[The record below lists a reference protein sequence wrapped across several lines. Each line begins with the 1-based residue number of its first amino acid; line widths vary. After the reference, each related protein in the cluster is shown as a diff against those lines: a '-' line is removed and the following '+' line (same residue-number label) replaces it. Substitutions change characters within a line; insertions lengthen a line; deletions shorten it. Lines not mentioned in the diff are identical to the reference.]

1 MSFLKGALSGL
12 ARGGSDILDSRKKEE
27 DEQRVKVDTN
37 IYNTTGKLFETAAE
51 VRKTRQAEIKKHK
64 EFSNLLTS
72 KDDSLSPAQMAY
84 ALSLPES
91 AREDLLKLVDSP
103 TFQNAY
109 KAEGKTL
116 TEYFEAIDDPIE
128 FKDPITLTER
138 VRGRVESRPLD
149 SSQYYG
155 VSTTEDAEVDKIVA
169 GYAGGFAT
177 AYGMSAER
185 AQGLLDYTTQ
195 EVKMQRFKINW
206 ANKKYQSSQADAFNI
221 AKLAAYTMDT
231 EKDNQGIAKLLK
243 EQNDIG
249 MNSSFETWASGEGVP
264 STMFSK
270 DATLAGRWKKSKAY
284 GMARQEIIKQ
294 MAKDM
299 IEAKDRVLDRST
311 KLFFSREYPGYW
323 GGNAN
328 ELPKGDIKKAAYYEI
343 TSKGEV
349 EIMRGVDILR
359 MLEKNTDTPTTATEE
374 TATVLTNE
382 QVVDTGLKVAADEA
396 NSESTLEEQ
405 SRLQDTQVEIANPEI
420 DELKKQLDAAKT
432 PRAKQ
437 IIREKIIQA
446 QEKQDGKDLISLQ
459 SKEYDRYAPNLDTAT
474 LSGLAEKSI
483 ITGRTTP
490 SPRSIYRKIK
500 NMYPNISEVV
510 GMRFAKEAAEAYNNA
525 N

>member
-1 MSFLKGALSGL
+1 
-12 ARGGSDILDSRKKEE
+12 
-27 DEQRVKVDTN
+27 
-37 IYNTTGKLFETAAE
+37 
-51 VRKTRQAEIKKHK
+51 
-64 EFSNLLTS
+64 
-72 KDDSLSPAQMAY
+72 
-84 ALSLPES
+84 
-91 AREDLLKLVDSP
+91 
-103 TFQNAY
+103 
-109 KAEGKTL
+109 
-116 TEYFEAIDDPIE
+116 
-128 FKDPITLTER
+128 
-138 VRGRVESRPLD
+138 
-149 SSQYYG
+149 
-155 VSTTEDAEVDKIVA
+155 
-169 GYAGGFAT
+169 
-177 AYGMSAER
+177 
-185 AQGLLDYTTQ
+185 
-195 EVKMQRFKINW
+195 
-206 ANKKYQSSQADAFNI
+206 
-221 AKLAAYTMDT
+221 
-231 EKDNQGIAKLLK
+231 
-243 EQNDIG
+243 
-249 MNSSFETWASGEGVP
+249 
-264 STMFSK
+264 
-270 DATLAGRWKKSKAY
+270 
-284 GMARQEIIKQ
+284 

-359 MLEKNTDTPTTATEE
+359 MLEKNTDTPTTVTEE

-396 NSESTLEEQ
+396 NSKSTLEEQ
-405 SRLQDTQVEIANPEI
+405 SRLQDTQVEIANPEM
-420 DELKKQLDAAKT
+420 DELLKQLDAAKT